1 MQRRHYAK
9 GDIVIREGDPSDA
22 VCRIIEGRVEIIKGD
37 GARSVVLGHIGQD
50 EFVGEMG
57 VIEGR
62 VRSATVRADTDVT
75 VDWVMKDD
83 FLRRVSENSET
94 SLKLI
99 ARLSERLGS
108 INQAYSE
115 AILSGRSLA
124 PADPVQT
131 SSPGKPASSK
141 IVIYGDSPDL
151 AGVLPVEGLVVDTYP
166 FFVGRTPGQR
176 ESAPSV
182 KVDLS
187 LNDSKPYRIS
197 RVHFAIFKNATG
209 VQVRD
214 LESQLGTSVNGELL
228 GHHFSKD
235 METLAVGENLI
246 TAGGIDSPYR
256 FRAVL

>member
-1 MQRRHYAK
+1 MQRRHYSK

-22 VCRIIEGRVEIIKGD
+22 VCRVIEGRVEVVKGE

-62 VRSATVRADTDVT
+62 PRSATVRADTDVT

-115 AILSGRSLA
+115 AVLSGRPPA
-124 PADPVQT
+124 TADPVQAL
-131 SSPGKPASSK
+131 SRGRPAPSK
-141 IVIYGDSPDL
+141 IVLFGDTPAL
-151 AGVLPVEGLVVDTYP
+151 ADAIPAEGLVVNTYP
-166 FFVGRTPGQR
+166 FVVGRMPGQR
-176 ESAPSV
+176 ESAPSA
-182 KVDLS
+182 KIDLS
-187 LNDSKPYRIS
+187 LHDSKPYRIS
-197 RVHFAIFKNATG
+197 RVHFAIFKNASG

-214 LESQLGTSVNGELL
+214 LESQLGTSVNDVLL

-235 METLAVGENLI
+235 TELLAPGDNVI
-246 TAGGIDSPYR
+246 TAGGIDSHFR